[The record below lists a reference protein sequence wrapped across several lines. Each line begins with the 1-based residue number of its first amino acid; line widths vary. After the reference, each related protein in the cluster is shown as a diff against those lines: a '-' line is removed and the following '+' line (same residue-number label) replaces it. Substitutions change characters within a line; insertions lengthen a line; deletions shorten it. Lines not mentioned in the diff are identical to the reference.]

1 LTRFTRAAG
10 VLALAALLLSLP
22 ARGQDGPR
30 IKNLTGRVSALA
42 MDGTRVAY
50 AVATSDP
57 ACATRVFTWT
67 PADDAGAVVSGAAT
81 CRAQVRE
88 VAVAANRVAWIA
100 GRGRVDELFTA
111 AVPRPAEKRLALA
124 MRSGGRGAWLGRLV
138 GDGVLLAFNLWS
150 TDTARRITSGA
161 LRRVMVHDLGTIKE
175 GVGTLFVR
183 AVDANRIVVAHD
195 DGMLVMYARDGRL
208 MRSIAAPGASL
219 VALQGRDL
227 VTLAGTQ
234 LTVYDALTG
243 ALVHTWPVPA
253 TPPAIDV
260 QLGVVAYAFGG
271 DVHALQLATG
281 KDVVLAQLPGVVRDV
296 ELEAD
301 GLVFAYDSGGS
312 DNLGYLTPA
321 QVAAP
326 FAAA

>member
-1 LTRFTRAAG
+1 MTRAAA

-50 AVATSDP
+50 VVATGDP
-57 ACATRVFTWT
+57 ACATKVFTWT
-67 PADDAGAVVSGAAT
+67 PADDAGAVVSGPAT
-81 CRAQVRE
+81 CRTQVRE

-100 GRGRVDELFTA
+100 GGSRSDELFTA
-111 AVPRPAEKRLALA
+111 AVPRPVEKRLALA
-124 MRSGGRGAWLGRLV
+124 MRRGARGAWLGRLV
-138 GDGVLLAFNLWS
+138 GDGVLLAYNLWS
-150 TDTARRITSGA
+150 TDAARHITSGA
-161 LRRVMVHDLGTIKE
+161 LRRVMVKDVGTIKE

-183 AVDANRIVVAHD
+183 AVDANRIAVAHE
-195 DGMLVMYARDGRL
+195 DGTIVLYARDGRL
-208 MRSIAAPGASL
+208 MRSIPVPGAGA

-227 VTLAGTQ
+227 VALAGTQ
-234 LTVYDALTG
+234 LAVYDAVTG
-243 ALVHTWPVPA
+243 ALVHTWPLPA
-253 TPPAIDV
+253 APAGIDV
-260 QLGVVAYAFGG
+260 QLGIAAYALGG

-281 KDVVLAQLPGVVRDV
+281 KDVVLAQLLGGVRDV

-312 DNLGYLTPA
+312 DNLGYLTSA
-321 QVAAP
+321 QVTAP

>member
-1 LTRFTRAAG
+1 VT
-10 VLALAALLLSLP
+10 
-22 ARGQDGPR
+22 
-30 IKNLTGRVSALA
+30 ALA

-50 AVATSDP
+50 AVSTSDSR
-57 ACATRVFTWT
+57 CATKVFTWS

-100 GRGRVDELFTA
+100 GRGRMDELFTA
-111 AVPRPAEKRLALA
+111 AVPAPVEKRLAIA
-124 MRSGGRGAWLGRLV
+124 MRAGGRGAWLGRLV

-150 TDTARRITSGA
+150 TDAARRITSGA
-161 LRRVMVHDLGTIKE
+161 LRRVMVHDVGTIKE

-183 AVDANRIVVAHD
+183 AVDANRIVVAHE
-195 DGMLVMYARDGRL
+195 DGTVVLYARDGRL
-208 MRSIAAPGASL
+208 GRSVSAPGASA

-234 LTVYDALTG
+234 LAVYDAVTG
-243 ALVHTWPVPA
+243 TLVHTWPLTAAPA
-253 TPPAIDV
+253 TIDV
-260 QLGVVAYAFGG
+260 QLGMVAYALGG

-281 KDVVLAQLPGVVRDV
+281 KDVVLAQLPGAVRDV

-301 GLVFAYDSGGS
+301 GLVFAYDAGGS
-312 DNLGYLTPA
+312 DNLGYLTLA
-321 QVAAP
+321 QITAP